1 MIETEHGIFPF
12 SLLKIL
18 PCISN
23 QLKLGSSSETYVSY
37 EIKQIIQYYK
47 KLVRLAFIVFDT
59 RISTYECAILYSQ
72 YVRNTILQ

>member
-47 KLVRLAFIVFDT
+47 KTSKIG
-59 RISTYECAILYSQ
+59 IHC
-72 YVRNTILQ
+72 N